1 MSDDGNDTN
10 NIHVDT
16 PDEPVLTPPIE
27 TVNHNITSTLK
38 RKMKMQMI
46 MKAMNNRQTVIRA
59 MIPSIHHRSKESH

>member
-38 RKMKMQMI
+38 GK
-46 MKAMNNRQTVIRA
+46 
-59 MIPSIHHRSKESH
+59 